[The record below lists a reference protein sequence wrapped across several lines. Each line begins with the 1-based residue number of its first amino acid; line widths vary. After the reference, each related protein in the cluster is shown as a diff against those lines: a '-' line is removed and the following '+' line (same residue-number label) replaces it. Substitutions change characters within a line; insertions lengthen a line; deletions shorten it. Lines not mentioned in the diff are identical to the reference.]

1 MTSVHRAI
9 LLVLCGLQFGL
20 AVRAEAG
27 SFAVYRGAADASAA
41 AVVGGDMFVLADDED
56 NALRVYNAGQGS
68 LPISTYDLGAFLGV
82 EAEHPE
88 ADIEGAA
95 RVGER
100 IYWITSH
107 GRNKDGK
114 MRPNRYRFFA
124 AVVKVEN
131 GSVTFSPVG
140 TPCRTLAQ
148 EMARAEVLRPL
159 RLDRVTAFGE
169 ELKKKERERLA
180 PKNEGLNIEGLC
192 ATPDGKT
199 LYIGLRNPQLDGKA
213 IIIPLANP
221 QAVIEEGARPVFE
234 AAILLELGGRGIR
247 SMEYRRA
254 DDSYLIIAGPVD
266 EESDFALSRWRPEKQ
281 EQQLL
286 VSKLGEDVKGFTP
299 EALIIFEETGRVM
312 VLSDDGT
319 MPVEISDP
327 SECADD
333 GGLLGDG
340 KCLNKYL
347 RDQNRKSF
355 RGMFLAR

>member
-1 MTSVHRAI
+1 MTPLHTAI
-9 LLVLCGLQFGL
+9 LLVLCGFQFGQ
-20 AVRAEAG
+20 AVGAEAG
-27 SFAVYRGAADASAA
+27 SCVVYQGAADASAA
-41 AVVGGDMFVLADDED
+41 APVGSDIFVVADDED
-56 NALRVYNAGQGS
+56 NVLRVYKAGAGS
-68 LPISTYDLGAFLGV
+68 LPISTYDLRAFLGV

-95 RVGER
+95 CVGER

-124 AVVKVEN
+124 TSVKVEN
-131 GSVTFSPVG
+131 GSVTISPVG
-140 TPCRTLAQ
+140 TACRTLAQ
-148 EMARAEVLRPL
+148 EMVKAEVLRPL

-169 ELKKKERERLA
+169 ELNKKERERLA

-213 IIIPLANP
+213 IVIPLVNP
-221 QAVIEEGARPVFE
+221 QAVIEDGARPVFG

-266 EESDFALSRWRPEKQ
+266 EGCDFALYGWRLEKQ

-286 VSKLGEDVKGFTP
+286 AGKLGEDVGGFTP

-319 MPVEISDP
+319 MPVEIGDP
-327 SECADD
+327 SECADED
-333 GGLLGDG
+333 GLLGDG

-347 RDQNRKSF
+347 RDQGRKSF